1 MSRVAYSALG
11 KRGNFSRSSRF
22 TQPEPRSAPPAPDV
36 EDAAEKAYSAGYEDG
51 QISARADFEAQLKSE
66 RDGRS
71 AIELAF
77 ARFDA
82 ESERSL
88 RDGLLATVHALCEE
102 AVLPLALDAEG
113 LARRIDAAAA
123 MLKRKHDRRVIHIHP
138 DDLDLV
144 RESISSDLELVP
156 DASVERGGLRVETED
171 GGVEDGPQQWRR
183 ALAEIFDTCRP

>member
-11 KRGNFSRSSRF
+11 RRGSFSRNSRF
-22 TQPEPRSAPPAPDV
+22 TTPEIPSAPPVEV
-36 EDAAEKAYSAGYEDG
+36 EDAAEKAYRAGYEDG
-51 QISARADFEAQLKSE
+51 QISARADFDAQLKAE
-66 RDGRS
+66 RAGRA

-82 ESERSL
+82 ESERNL

-123 MLKRKHDRRVIHIHP
+123 MLKRKHDRRIIHIHP
-138 DDLDLV
+138 DDLELV
-144 RESISSDLELVP
+144 RDNVATDLELVP
-156 DASVERGGLRVETED
+156 DGSVERGGLRVETED
-171 GGVEDGPQQWRR
+171 GGVEDGPHQWRR
-183 ALAEIFDTCRP
+183 ALAEIFDPCRT

>member
-11 KRGNFSRSSRF
+11 RRGSFSRNSRF
-22 TQPEPRSAPPAPDV
+22 TTPEVPSAPPVEV
-36 EDAAEKAYSAGYEDG
+36 EDAAEKAYRAGYEDG
-51 QISARADFEAQLKSE
+51 QISARADFDAQLKAE
-66 RDGRS
+66 RAGRA

-82 ESERSL
+82 ESERNL

-113 LARRIDAAAA
+113 LVRRIDAAAA

-138 DDLDLV
+138 DDLELV
-144 RESISSDLELVP
+144 RDNVAADLELVP
-156 DASVERGGLRVETED
+156 DGSVERGGLRVETED
-171 GGVEDGPQQWRR
+171 GGVEDGPHQWRR
-183 ALAEIFDTCRP
+183 ALAEIFDPCRT

>member
-11 KRGNFSRSSRF
+11 RRGSFSRNSRF
-22 TQPEPRSAPPAPDV
+22 TTPEVPSAPPVEV
-36 EDAAEKAYSAGYEDG
+36 EDAAEKAYRAGYEDG
-51 QISARADFEAQLKSE
+51 QISARADFDAQLKAE
-66 RDGRS
+66 RAERA

-82 ESERSL
+82 ESERNL

-123 MLKRKHDRRVIHIHP
+123 MLKRKHDRRIIHIHP
-138 DDLDLV
+138 DDLELV
-144 RESISSDLELVP
+144 RDNVAADLELVP
-156 DASVERGGLRVETED
+156 DGSVERGGLRVETED
-171 GGVEDGPQQWRR
+171 GGVEDGPHQWRR
-183 ALAEIFDTCRP
+183 ALAEIFDPCRT